1 MAFFKKK
8 ENNTTIAPTG
18 KVEWIVACLGNPGNK
33 YQNTRHNAGF
43 LAADY
48 ISQKLNI
55 KIDKLKYKSLCGDAM
70 INGKRVLFLKPQ
82 TFMNLSGEAIIE
94 AANFYKIPPKNIL
107 VIFDDVALDLGK
119 LRIRQ
124 KGSDGGHNG
133 IKSILSLLGSDDFP
147 RIKIGVG
154 GKPNADYDLAD
165 WVLGQL
171 TKEEQNTIFKVFENV
186 YSVLE
191 LIIDDKL
198 QEAMNKFN

>member
-8 ENNTTIAPTG
+8 EMNNTSMPTG

-55 KIDKLKYKSLCGDAM
+55 KIDKLKYKSLCGDVM

-133 IKSILSLLGSDDFP
+133 IKSILTLLGSDDFP

-171 TKEEQNTIFKVFENV
+171 TKEEQEIIFKVFGNV
-186 YSVLE
+186 YSALE
-191 LIIDDKL
+191 LIVDDKL